1 MATSGTHQFDPT
13 FDDILQDAA
22 GMVGG
27 GPILAEELLSAKRG
41 LDVVLTKIQNR
52 NILLHKIQTTTVPV
66 IAEQDTYSI
75 NRATLDILH
84 ASVSRID
91 SSNSFTLERL
101 GYEQWADIPTKER
114 PGQPTQ
120 YWFDRGRVG
129 STLNIWP
136 VPDTSYTLNL
146 TIHKLAD
153 DTLRAFNNVDV
164 PRRFIPAL
172 VYGLAYWIGM
182 RRPSRV
188 SVERLSILKL
198 EFEEALKEAF
208 TEDRERASIRIR
220 LA

>member
-66 IAEQDTYSI
+66 IAEQDAYSI

-91 SSNSFTLERL
+91 SSSSFTLERL

-120 YWFDRGRVG
+120 YWFDRGRAG
-129 STLNIWP
+129 STFNIWP
-136 VPDTSYTLNL
+136 VPDTAYTLNL

-188 SVERLSILKL
+188 STERLSILKL
-198 EFEEALKEAF
+198 EFEEALEEAF
-208 TEDRERASIRIR
+208 REDRERASIRIR